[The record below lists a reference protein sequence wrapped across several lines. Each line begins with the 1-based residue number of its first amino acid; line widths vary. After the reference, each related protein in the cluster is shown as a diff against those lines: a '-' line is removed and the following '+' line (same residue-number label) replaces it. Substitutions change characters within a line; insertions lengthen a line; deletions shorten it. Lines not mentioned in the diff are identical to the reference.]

1 MRREKTAH
9 IIDLFFAIT
18 LFGVFAISAIMVVF
32 LGIKIYETTVND
44 MSRNFTSR
52 TAVSYIRE
60 KLRQSDMEGSV
71 SIEEVDGLPTIVI
84 QSVNDNGIRKV
95 YINSYAGYLREATVY
110 SLEVPSRDKFVK
122 LMELQ
127 SFSVRQV
134 ATGIYYVTVV
144 DTEGETDFAY
154 ISTKCNQKIKGQS
167 IAAPEG
173 GAGDE

>member
-1 MRREKTAH
+1 MREEKTAH
-9 IIDLFFAIT
+9 IVDLFFAVT

-32 LGIKIYETTVND
+32 MGIKIYETTVND

-71 SIEEVDGLPTIVI
+71 SIETVDGLTTIVI
-84 QSVNDNGIRKV
+84 QSVNDDNIRKV

-110 SLEVPSRDKFVK
+110 SAQIPTRDNFVK

-127 SFSVRQV
+127 SFTVRQV

-144 DTEGETDFAY
+144 DTKGETDFAY
-154 ISTKCNQKIKGQS
+154 ISTKCDHKIKGQA

-173 GAGDE
+173 GGDFE